1 MNPYIAYCRI
11 HSLIGENAV
20 KILLVD
26 DNESIVNML
35 MKFLTIKGYDCTTCL
50 DGRNALDII
59 SREKFDIVLLDL
71 AMPEFTGYDVINEL
85 EKNGKL
91 QEQNIIVLTASS
103 ITTQQSDDL
112 LKRGVKSCL
121 KKPVT
126 AEILLKVISSL
137 C

>member
-1 MNPYIAYCRI
+1 MY
-11 HSLIGENAV
+11 SLIGENV
-20 KILLVD
+20 LKILLVD

-35 MKFLTIKGYDCTTCL
+35 TKFLTIKGYDCTMCL
-50 DGRNALDII
+50 DGRNALDFL
-59 SREKFDIVLLDL
+59 SREKFDIILLDL
-71 AMPEFTGYDVINEL
+71 AMPEFTGYDVISEL

-91 QEQNIIVLTASS
+91 KELNVIVLTASS
-103 ITTQQSDDL
+103 ITTSQSDDL

-126 AEILLKVISSL
+126 AEMLLKVVSSL

>member
-1 MNPYIAYCRI
+1 M
-11 HSLIGENAV
+11 L

-26 DNESIVNML
+26 DNESIANML
-35 MKFLTIKGYDCTTCL
+35 MKFLTIKGYDCTVCL
-50 DGRNALDII
+50 DGRNALDIL
-59 SREKFDIVLLDL
+59 SREKFDVILLDL

-91 QEQNIIVLTASS
+91 KEQNIIVLTASS
-103 ITTQQSDDL
+103 ITTLQSDDL